1 MYIKPWLISKHTR
14 KRSSCRV
21 LHHVLNHIQDI
32 HPSIR
37 PIALEISVVIVVV
50 VGRIFNKREGRAHK
64 RDGKE
69 KMVCK
74 REIFFVCVGQSNVS
88 MRYHKDTHASSVM
101 VFSPLFFVFFPSFSL
116 RKSART
122 CKISCCVWLLT
133 VYKLLLTGAWGCT
146 WTLPVAAVIVILLTT
161 TEW

>member
-1 MYIKPWLISKHTR
+1 MINIQTHKNGDPV
-14 KRSSCRV
+14 CCV

-37 PIALEISVVIVVV
+37 PIALEISVVIIVV

-101 VFSPLFFVFFPSFSL
+101 VFSPLFSFSFQVFL
-116 RKSART
+116 AQKRKNM
-122 CKISCCVWLLT
+122 
-133 VYKLLLTGAWGCT
+133 
-146 WTLPVAAVIVILLTT
+146 
-161 TEW
+161 